1 MATDVERLVVS
12 LEANIKRYE
21 REMAK
26 ARGVTESALRDV
38 ERSVSSSASK
48 IEGAMARVGSSIRLG
63 IAGALAGI
71 SLGSLN
77 SLIDTYTKVQ
87 NSLKVTGLA
96 GETLSKTFDQLYAIA
111 QKQGAPLETLAGLYS
126 SAAQSQKEL
135 NASSADLIIFTNSV
149 ATALRAGGV
158 GAVQADQALTQ
169 LGQAL
174 RSGKVQWEDL
184 ESVVDSAPTILKAAA
199 AGIKEAEGSVGKLI
213 QLVKDGKVSS
223 EALFRAI
230 NAGLPAVQAL
240 SDLTNETASQGLA
253 RLNNALTT
261 FAGKLAESTG
271 ASQLAVDAL
280 GSVTTAVD
288 SLTNR
293 IPGAVKAL
301 SEYFQELSKAPY
313 FQSLVK
319 SIAATEGGD
328 TPAEAAAPGVGR
340 TKAPNGGTVPSY
352 VAGIDRLRDAM
363 KQRGEILDA
372 AAKKDKKAEEAADS
386 RISRVFDADAKVLAP
401 KQISLD
407 DYKVPGEKEKKGK
420 GGGGG
425 SKEKEN
431 DLQRETAAIQK
442 RTGALQSELTTVG
455 LSAGAAAEAEGKF
468 KLLEAAKKAN
478 VAVTPALMADIDK
491 TAAAFGVATQA
502 VEDAERAHRRA
513 ADAQRYFG
521 LAATDALEDLVI
533 EGRSATE
540 VFENLTKS
548 ILKAATQAA
557 LMGTGPLAGLFGS
570 PANSN
575 GSGGGILGSLLSGF
589 SQNPT
594 GRASGG
600 PVYPGRA
607 YTVGESG
614 RETFVPTS
622 PGRIIPARKSAAAPY
637 QIIDQRSM
645 SAPPMETRR
654 GPGGNPQIV
663 VRDAYNSMQGEAR
676 RRGQRGPGYGVG

>member
-1 MATDVERLVVS
+1 MATDLERLVVS
-12 LEANIKRYE
+12 LEANIKKYE
-21 REMAK
+21 REL
-26 ARGVTESALRDV
+26 ARARPVADTAMREV
-38 ERSVSSSASK
+38 ERSVSSGASRM
-48 IEGAMARVGSSIRLG
+48 EGAIAQVGKSIRLG

-71 SLGSLN
+71 SIGKFTELT
-77 SLIDTYTKVQ
+77 DAYTRIQ
-87 NSLKVTGLA
+87 NSLKVTGLE
-96 GETLSKTFDQLYAIA
+96 GDKLKETYRELFALA
-111 QKQGAPLETLAGLYS
+111 QKQGVPLETLAGLYS
-126 SAAQSQKEL
+126 RTAQSQKEL
-135 NASSADLIIFTNSV
+135 NATSGELVIFTNSV

-174 RSGKVQWEDL
+174 GSGKVQWEEL
-184 ESVVDSAPTILKAAA
+184 GSIIDSAPTLLQAAA
-199 AGIKEAEGSVGKLI
+199 AGIKEAGGSVGKLT

-230 NAGLPAVQAL
+230 IAGLPAIKAL
-240 SDLTNETASQGLA
+240 ADRTSETSSQGVT
-253 RLNNALTT
+253 RLKNALTDLAGE
-261 FAGKLAESTG
+261 FAKSSGATG
-271 ASQLAVDAL
+271 
-280 GSVTTAVD
+280 
-288 SLTNR
+288 
-293 IPGAVKAL
+293 IAVKAL
-301 SEYFQELSKAPY
+301 DRASESIENITKQIPGAIEALSSYFEKLSKAPY

-319 SIAATEGGD
+319 SIAASEGGD
-328 TPAEAAAPGVGR
+328 TPIEAAAPGFKPGG
-340 TKAPNGGTVPSY
+340 KAASRPME
-352 VAGIDRLRDAM
+352 GIDKLRDAM
-363 KQRGEILDA
+363 KERAKLA
-372 AAKKDKKAEEAADS
+372 AEADKKAGKGGDS
-386 RISRVFDADAKVLAP
+386 IFDKVAEIDRKALAGEP
-401 KQISLD
+401 ISLE
-407 DYKVPGEKEKKGK
+407 KFPVPGEKKKK
-420 GGGGG
+420 EGGG

-442 RTGALQSELTTVG
+442 RTGALQSELTTIG
-455 LSAGAAAEAEGKF
+455 QSAGVIAEAEAKF

-478 VAVTPALMADIDK
+478 IAVTPKLMDDINK

-513 ADAQRYFG
+513 AEAQRYFG
-521 LAATDALEDLVI
+521 DAATNALTDLAI

-575 GSGGGILGSLLSGF
+575 GSGGGILGSLLGGL
-589 SQNPT
+589 NPT
-594 GRASGG
+594 GRAGGG
-600 PVYPGRA
+600 PVKAGTP

-622 PGRIIPARKSAAAPY
+622 PGRIIPARKSTAAPY

-645 SAPPMETRR
+645 SAPPIETRR
-654 GPGGNPQIV
+654 GPGGNPQII